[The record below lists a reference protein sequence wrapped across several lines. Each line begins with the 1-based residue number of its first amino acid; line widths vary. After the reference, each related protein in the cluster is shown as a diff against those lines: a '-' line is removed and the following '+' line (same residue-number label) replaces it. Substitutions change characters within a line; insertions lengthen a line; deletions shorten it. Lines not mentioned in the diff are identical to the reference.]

1 MHDKIVRRMHE
12 VFGYGLDLKE
22 RLERGESPG
31 FETEHARLLSM
42 LLAGGEL
49 DFDPAYRGDIASPAG
64 RANMTRD
71 LSNLFLGVQYALTCW
86 LDEVFMLD
94 APAWWSQ
101 QWEADSL
108 EVRLYGGSQERAWR
122 FWDQARKAEG
132 PRGSP
137 EALEAF
143 LWCVML
149 GFKGAPETLN
159 PPVNPPVWVDN
170 VRKRVLSAR
179 SAEFPAPAQKEAPL
193 RVPALRGPEKLVT
206 MLRVAVVFGAVAVFA
221 LGIAAVKFFSKT

>member
-22 RLERGESPG
+22 RLERGESPT
-31 FETEHARLLSM
+31 FVTEHARLLSL

-49 DFDPAYRGDIASPAG
+49 DFDPAYRGDLASPAG

-71 LSNLFLGVQYALTCW
+71 LSNLFLGVQYALACW
-86 LDEVFMLD
+86 LDEVFLLD
-94 APAWWSQ
+94 APSWWGQ
-101 QWEADSL
+101 QWETDSL

-149 GFKGAPETLN
+149 GFKGAPDTLN

-179 SAEFPAPAQKEAPL
+179 SAEFPTPAQKEAPT
-193 RVPALRGPEKLVT
+193 RVPALRGPDRLKT
-206 MLRVAVVFGAVAVFA
+206 MLRVAVVVGAAAMFA
-221 LGIAAVKFFSKT
+221 LGIALVKYFSKV

>member
-22 RLERGESPG
+22 RLERGDAPG
-31 FETEHARLLSM
+31 STPNTPGCCRSCWP
-42 LLAGGEL
+42 AGSWTSTRRT
-49 DFDPAYRGDIASPAG
+49 AATWRSPAG
-64 RANMTRD
+64 RANMTRE

-94 APAWWSQ
+94 APTWWGQ

-149 GFKGAPETLN
+149 GFRGAPDTLN
-159 PPVNPPVWVDN
+159 PPINPPAWVDN
-170 VRKRVLSAR
+170 VRKRVL
-179 SAEFPAPAQKEAPL
+179 
-193 RVPALRGPEKLVT
+193 
-206 MLRVAVVFGAVAVFA
+206 
-221 LGIAAVKFFSKT
+221 

>member
-1 MHDKIVRRMHE
+1 MNDKIARRMHE

-22 RLERGESPG
+22 RLERGEAPR
-31 FETEHARLLSM
+31 FDTEHARLLS
-42 LLAGGEL
+42 LVLAGGEL
-49 DFDPAYRGDIASPAG
+49 DYDTAYRGDLSASAA
-64 RANMTRD
+64 RAHMTRD
-71 LSNLFLGVQYALTCW
+71 LSNLFLGVQYALACW

-94 APAWWSQ
+94 TPAWWGQ
-101 QWEADSL
+101 QWEADSM
-108 EVRLYGGSQERAWR
+108 EVRLYGGTQERAWR

-143 LWCVML
+143 LWAVML
-149 GFKGAPETLN
+149 GFKGAPDTLT

-179 SAEFPAPAQKEAPL
+179 SAEFPVPAQREAPT
-193 RVPALRGPEKLVT
+193 RVPALRGPERVRT
-206 MLRVAVVFGAVAVFA
+206 MLRLAVVLGAAAVFA
-221 LGIAAVKFFSKT
+221 LSLALTAAVGRG